1 MLTDITVAFTLISP
15 ELKPADTAFDRFV
28 NYACVEVADVLDGAL
43 GSLIK

>member
-1 MLTDITVAFTLISP
+1 MLTDITGALTLISP

-28 NYACVEVADVLDGAL
+28 NYACVAAAGVFAGAL